1 MQNIPNKT
9 GGITTMAIIETHYVD
24 QSPEFIKLYNQGQTP
39 KQIQKTLQIGKG
51 AYYTYLK
58 DNRKHLQKLTLK
70 CPVCGKIFTK
80 TNNNQRYCT
89 KKCRVKA
96 KYQRDK
102 KRGKYVLQRNK

>member
-1 MQNIPNKT
+1 MTKFK
-9 GGITTMAIIETHYVD
+9 IIETHITD

-70 CPVCGKIFTK
+70 CPVCGKTFTPK
-80 TNNNQRYCT
+80 QIKQKYCSLECR
-89 KKCRVKA
+89 KKVKY
-96 KYQRDK
+96 YQK
-102 KRGKYVLQRNK
+102 K